1 MRRDVCD
8 HEIYELLWAYCSTC
22 KKLTGKTPFTLV
34 YGKKVIM
41 PMEYIVPSLRVVAI
55 IGMIDVDVVE
65 DILLQL
71 VHLEEEHFVLRFH
84 KDIKKQRKKVWH
96 DRHIKSKHFE
106 FRGLVLMYENK
117 FFKYLGN
124 MKTHWLGPYV
134 VKEITDGG
142 AMKL

>member
-1 MRRDVCD
+1 
-8 HEIYELLWAYCSTC
+8 
-22 KKLTGKTPFTLV
+22 
-34 YGKKVIM
+34 
-41 PMEYIVPSLRVVAI
+41 MEYIVPSLRVVAI

-84 KDIKKQRKKVWH
+84 NNIKKQRKKVWH

-106 FRGLVLMYENK
+106 FRGLVLMYENN
-117 FFKYLGN
+117 FFKHLGK

-134 VKEITDGG
+134 VKEITDIG
-142 AMKL
+142 AVKLENLNATVVRGRKLTKNY